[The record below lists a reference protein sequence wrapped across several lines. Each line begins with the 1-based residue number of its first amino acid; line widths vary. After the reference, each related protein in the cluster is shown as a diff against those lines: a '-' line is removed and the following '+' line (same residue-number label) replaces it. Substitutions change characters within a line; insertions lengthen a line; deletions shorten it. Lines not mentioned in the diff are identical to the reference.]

1 MLLTFEPN
9 DEKSHLKLHVQS
21 HNIQSKKY
29 SKEGSH
35 NLPLF
40 NLLTNNNSQGKP
52 HIFEFETY
60 QDMHAF
66 RDVINNAFAYCEE
79 PKEQPSIADLELR
92 IKLLRENNE
101 LQILHKELVQT
112 KVLSEYEFWSRRK
125 ELLGKDSIGKWKQ
138 RVGLK
143 NVMASS
149 IKPSTDGRTNRVTFN
164 LTPEIIFQI
173 FSERPAVRQAFV
185 NYVPSKMTEK
195 DFWTKY
201 FRAEYLYS
209 TKNTAVAEAEA
220 AEDEVLSVFLKPDEI
235 LAQEARQKIRRVD
248 PSLDM
253 VVDQRDDYTHTMN
266 DKFGRRSL
274 LQDINRH
281 SAAVLEGRCIADVES
296 DDSRTIAEALTPAK
310 QGEAG
315 EIVTGNRN
323 GGSSS
328 TTKFSFLALSIKES
342 RDYFESQQ
350 RNVLNEPR
358 VAGASKRNV
367 HDAYQSLKNS
377 FVEMRTKG
385 LSDPLIRPEVSFK
398 VFSELTVTISNAK
411 TVNGNNPPES
421 VLDRLPKSS
430 KDDTL
435 RHWILIEELLR
446 HFWSS
451 YPITSTY
458 LSTKVGRLKDAMLNM
473 YSHLEEIKKSVPS
486 DARHE
491 VSSLVCSRQKAAFQ
505 QFDADLQRRSTKS
518 VGGGHRKRPNDQMG
532 VL

>member
-281 SAAVLEGRCIADVES
+281 SAAVLEGRCIDVES

-310 QGEAG
+310 QVSKA
-315 EIVTGNRN
+315 
-323 GGSSS
+323 
-328 TTKFSFLALSIKES
+328 TKDAYQERLEKLSRAIEMEDLQAPQNSRSWRFLS
-342 RDYFESQQ
+342 

-435 RHWILIEELLR
+435 R
-446 HFWSS
+446 
-451 YPITSTY
+451 
-458 LSTKVGRLKDAMLNM
+458 VGRLKDAMLNM